1 MLSVSRYG
9 SSFLKMPLFRAKL
22 RVIVVQKNR
31 PVNLDLKTIKMPL
44 PSIVSILHRGSGIVI
59 FVCIPL
65 LLWMLDVSLESD
77 ASFEA
82 LKGILDGFFVTMI
95 LWGVLGALLY
105 HLVAGFKHLLMDLGI
120 GETLEGGI
128 KGARIAL
135 AVSGLLILV
144 VGIWLW

>member
-9 SSFLKMPLFRAKL
+9 SSFLKTPLFRAKL

-44 PSIVSILHRGSGIVI
+44 PAIVSILHRGSGVVI
-59 FVCIPL
+59 FVCLAL
-65 LLWMLDVSLESD
+65 LLWMLDTSLESD
-77 ASFEA
+77 TSFEA
-82 LKGILDGFFVTMI
+82 LKDTLDGFFVTMVV
-95 LWGVLGALLY
+95 WGVVGALLY
-105 HLVAGFKHLLMDLGI
+105 HMVAGVRHLVMDLGI

>member
-1 MLSVSRYG
+1 M
-9 SSFLKMPLFRAKL
+9 
-22 RVIVVQKNR
+22 QKNR

-44 PSIVSILHRGSGIVI
+44 PAIVSILHRGSGVVI
-59 FVCIPL
+59 FVCLAL
-65 LLWMLDVSLESD
+65 LLWMLDTSLESD
-77 ASFEA
+77 TSFEA
-82 LKGILDGFFVTMI
+82 LKDTLDGFFVTMVI
-95 LWGVLGALLY
+95 WGVVGALLY
-105 HLVAGFKHLLMDLGI
+105 HMVAGVRHLVMDLGI